1 MVDLFLNHRARER
14 RRPFSRN
21 HDYVGSRKP
30 LVAPPPKE
38 FSYKPFNPVPHHC
51 IADFGADSNSQSAL
65 SALIVRADN
74 DEVGGVNLLTGSG

>member
-1 MVDLFLNHRARER
+1 M
-14 RRPFSRN
+14 
-21 HDYVGSRKP
+21 
-30 LVAPPPKE
+30 APPPKK
-38 FSYKPFNPVPHHC
+38 FSYKPFNPVPHHG